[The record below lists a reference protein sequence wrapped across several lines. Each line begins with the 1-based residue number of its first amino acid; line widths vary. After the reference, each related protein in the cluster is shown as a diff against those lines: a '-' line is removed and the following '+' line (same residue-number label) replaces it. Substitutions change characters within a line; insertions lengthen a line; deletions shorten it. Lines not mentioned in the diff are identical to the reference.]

1 MQQQQQAENCY
12 KDLLQNAVPN
22 LFCSVML
29 LGI

>member
-1 MQQQQQAENCY
+1 MQQQQQAENY